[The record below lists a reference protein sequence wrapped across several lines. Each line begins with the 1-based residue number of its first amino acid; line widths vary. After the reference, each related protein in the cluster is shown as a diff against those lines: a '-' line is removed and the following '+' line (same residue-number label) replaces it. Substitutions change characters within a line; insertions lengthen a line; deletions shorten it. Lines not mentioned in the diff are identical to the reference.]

1 VSAEIDAVVFDLGG
15 VLAGFPGV
23 EAMVRLAGLSDNDE
37 MWRRWLACEW
47 VRRFERGHCD
57 AAEFATGVV
66 ADWQLTIS
74 PAEFL
79 AEFGTW
85 VINPYP
91 EADALVAMTAEH
103 CTVACLS
110 NMNTEHWQRGVSKW
124 TLIDRFDQAF
134 ISFQIGMV
142 KPDPEVYAHVVA
154 ALGTSAER
162 VLFLDDNLIN
172 VEAARIAG
180 LRAERVV
187 GIAEAAAAVDAAL
200 GISA

>member
-1 VSAEIDAVVFDLGG
+1 VFDLGG

-23 EAMVRLAGLSDNDE
+23 EAMVQLAGLADNDE

-47 VRRFERGHCD
+47 VRTFERGHCD
-57 AAEFATGVV
+57 AEEFAAGVV
-66 ADWQLTIS
+66 EDWQLTVS

-91 EADALVAMTAEH
+91 EADALIELTAQH

-110 NMNTEHWQRGVSKW
+110 NMNLEHWDRGVSKW
-124 TLIDRFDQAF
+124 PLINRFDRAF

-142 KPDPEVYAHVVA
+142 KPDREVYDHVVA
-154 ALGTSAER
+154 ALGTSADH

-172 VEAARIAG
+172 VEAARQAG
-180 LRAERVV
+180 LHAEVV
-187 GIAEAAAAVDAAL
+187 RGVTEETVAVHAAL
-200 GISA
+200 GIS